1 MDCSFTTLTYQKTG
15 YFTSLITD
23 YLAQK
28 QELSRFYQHPVSLEG
43 IKQAMEARKQVKT
56 DRQALVK
63 HLHEQYKQVSTSAKV
78 IRNINLL
85 QESNT
90 FTVCTAHQPALFTG
104 TLYFVYK
111 ILHAIRLAD
120 TLTKQFP
127 GNEFIPVYW
136 MGSEDADLD
145 ELGKFY
151 LGTEKITWNTTQTG
165 AVGRMNTKGIDKLLH
180 RIEGEL
186 SVQPFGKELMELL
199 RKAYREGDNIQT
211 ATFRLLDSLF
221 QEYGLIVLIPDTA
234 ILKKQMQAV
243 FEDDLYRQMPSAI
256 VSDTIRKFP
265 AHYKIQA
272 NPREVNLFYLK
283 DDVRGRIEKIGDT
296 FKVHDS
302 DFQFTPDSLRQELH
316 AYPERF
322 SPNVILRGLY
332 QETILPNIAFIGG
345 GGETAYWL
353 ELKSL
358 FEHYNV
364 PFPVLVLRNSFLVT
378 DTRTVKK
385 IERMGFSLQDFFQ
398 SEEQLLN
405 ILVTRNK
412 NGQLKL
418 EKEKEEAL
426 SLYSQLKE
434 KAGVIDQSLK
444 QHVEAL
450 QAKALKPLEE
460 LEKKMLRAEK
470 RKYETEQRQL
480 HAIKSSLFPLNGLQE
495 RIENFMPYYA
505 RYGEDFLKKLYEY
518 SLSLEQE
525 FGLLVID
532 TEK

>member
-1 MDCSFTTLTYQKTG
+1 MDCSFTTLAYQKTG

-28 QELSRFYQHPVSLEG
+28 PELSRFYQHPVSPDG
-43 IKQAMEARKQVKT
+43 MRQAMEARKQFRT
-56 DRQALVK
+56 DRPALVK
-63 HLHEQYKQVSTSAKV
+63 HLHEQYKQVSTSAQV

-85 QESNT
+85 SEENT

-127 GNEFIPVYW
+127 GHHFVPVYW

-165 AVGRMNTKGIDKLLH
+165 AVGRMNTKGIDTLLH

-186 SVQPFGKELMELL
+186 SVLPYGKELMELL
-199 RKAYREGDNIQT
+199 RDAYRKGDNIQNS
-211 ATFRLLDSLF
+211 TFRLLDSLF
-221 QEYGLIVLIPDTA
+221 REYGLIVLIPDTA
-234 ILKKQMQAV
+234 MLKKQMQAV
-243 FEDDLYRQMPSAI
+243 FEDDLYRQTPSTI
-256 VSDTIRKFP
+256 VSETIREFP
-265 AHYKIQA
+265 SHYKIQA

-283 DDVRGRIEKIGDT
+283 DDLRGRIEKTGDT
-296 FKVHDS
+296 YIVHDS
-302 DFQFTPDSLRQELH
+302 SLSFTAETINRELQEF
-316 AYPERF
+316 PERF

-358 FEHYNV
+358 FDHYNV
-364 PFPVLVLRNSFLVT
+364 PFPVLVLRNSFLLT
-378 DTRTVKK
+378 DTRTLKK
-385 IERMGFSLQDFFQ
+385 IEKMGFTLEDFFLP
-398 SEEQLLN
+398 EEKLLN
-405 ILVTRNK
+405 ILVTKNK

-418 EKEKEEAL
+418 EKEKEAAQ
-426 SLYSQLKE
+426 SIYGQLKE
-434 KAGVIDQSLK
+434 KAGEIDHSLK

-450 QAKALKPLEE
+450 RVKALKPLEE

-470 RKYETEQRQL
+470 RKYETEQRQI
-480 HAIKSSLFPLNGLQE
+480 HAIKSMLFPLNGLQE

-505 RYGEDFLKKLYEY
+505 RYGAAFLEKLYQH

-525 FGLLVID
+525 FGLLVVKAD
-532 TEK
+532 E